1 MIRRFGLRVHLR
13 LRAAAGLAGL
23 FALSAVHQSVAA
35 PTASRIER
43 AAAVVAAVTPPP
55 AHVVEIGRD
64 RTTTAD
70 GRWTPPRHQSLG
82 GAGHNAWRAPARVS
96 TAASIAPNARGC
108 AAALV
113 CGYRATAPP
122 AGR

>member
-1 MIRRFGLRVHLR
+1 VIRRFGLRMQLR

-23 FALSAVHQSVAA
+23 FALSAVHQAVAA
-35 PTASRIER
+35 PAASRIER
-43 AAAVVAAVTPPP
+43 AAGGAAAVTPPP

-96 TAASIAPNARGC
+96 AASIAPNARGC

-122 AGR
+122 GR